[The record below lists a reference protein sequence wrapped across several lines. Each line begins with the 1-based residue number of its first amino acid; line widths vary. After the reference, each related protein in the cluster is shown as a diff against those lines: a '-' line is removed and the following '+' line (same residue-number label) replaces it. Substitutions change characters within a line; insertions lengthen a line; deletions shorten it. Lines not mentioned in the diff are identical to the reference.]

1 MSTQPSRGAEA
12 KKGRKSSQ
20 GLEAEAKAAERATA
34 KSTRPPRPSST
45 SEARRSRTSRPPPPT
60 EEHPKTETSAGPGRS
75 EGGAQRSPS
84 VADEMDAWPTQ
95 QMEGSALAD
104 LASEMGR
111 PAPPSV
117 PRASSP
123 PPRPVAAAPVATT
136 QAVRVVVWRT
146 PDGVRVAPLG
156 TAVPAPAVEAMLV
169 ALDPS
174 ADLTAWLRR

>member
-1 MSTQPSRGAEA
+1 
-12 KKGRKSSQ
+12 
-20 GLEAEAKAAERATA
+20 
-34 KSTRPPRPSST
+34 
-45 SEARRSRTSRPPPPT
+45 
-60 EEHPKTETSAGPGRS
+60 
-75 EGGAQRSPS
+75 
-84 VADEMDAWPTQ
+84 MDAWPTQ

-123 PPRPVAAAPVATT
+123 PGRPTATSAGATT
-136 QAVRVVVWRT
+136 QAVRVVVWRS

-156 TAVPAPAVEAMLV
+156 TAVPAPAVEAILV

-174 ADLTAWLRR
+174 ADLTAWLARR